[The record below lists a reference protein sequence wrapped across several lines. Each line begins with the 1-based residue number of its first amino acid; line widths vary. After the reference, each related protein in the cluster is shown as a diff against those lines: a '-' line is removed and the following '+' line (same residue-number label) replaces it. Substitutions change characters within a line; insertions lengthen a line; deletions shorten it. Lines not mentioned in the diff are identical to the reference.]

1 MVASVTLIV
10 LVLSASGWLV
20 MLGAIAVLWVPAVWA
35 LYRSLSDEDRKLA
48 LLDEQGEIDTY
59 SPGALAELREWV
71 ESNPEDPLAEEG
83 KERYNDCVEILR
95 RVDETFYDWSE
106 SDIESLEKL

>member
-1 MVASVTLIV
+1 MVASVTLVV

-20 MLGAIAVLWVPAVWA
+20 VLGAIAVLWVPAIWA
-35 LYRSLSDEDRKLA
+35 LYRSLSDEDRKLE

-83 KERYNDCVEILR
+83 RERYNDCVEILR
-95 RVDETFYDWSE
+95 RIDETFYDWSE
-106 SDIESLEKL
+106 SEIDSLEKL

>member
-1 MVASVTLIV
+1 MVASVTLVV

-20 MLGAIAVLWVPAVWA
+20 VLGAIAVLWVPAIWA
-35 LYRSLSDEDRKLA
+35 LYRSLSDEDRKLE

-83 KERYNDCVEILR
+83 RKRYNDCVEILR
-95 RVDETFYDWSE
+95 RIDETFYDWSE
-106 SDIESLEKL
+106 SEIDSLEKL